1 MLDLKW
7 ISNSLETKFKLIIV
21 SMNNKTFTYHN
32 ITFNKI
38 DNPQAYLKY
47 MQLIQKFVE
56 VSFRNKDFIDLMSNK
71 ITI

>member
-1 MLDLKW
+1 
-7 ISNSLETKFKLIIV
+7 
-21 SMNNKTFTYHN
+21 MNKKTFTYHN

-56 VSFRNKDFIDLMSNK
+56 VSFRNKDFTDLLSNK